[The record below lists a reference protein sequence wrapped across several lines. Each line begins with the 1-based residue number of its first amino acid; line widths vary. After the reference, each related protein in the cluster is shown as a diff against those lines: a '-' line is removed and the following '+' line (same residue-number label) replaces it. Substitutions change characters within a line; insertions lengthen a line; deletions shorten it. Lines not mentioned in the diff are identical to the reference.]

1 MATTKEAYTFPEHYS
16 FPPFFTLQPVRS
28 TREKQLILWKAL
40 VLDYHKAMN
49 QPVLT
54 PNSTSIFENQQ
65 INRKLSMEARTAIV
79 TYLVRCGNAE
89 WEDDTHTRLR
99 IFWKPPA
106 EWAAEIYTFAN
117 DRGMIN
123 NVYTVYE
130 LHSGEETEGAS
141 FHGLEPWL
149 LRKALEILELE
160 AKAAIIHGDT
170 PDNDGVKF
178 LASV

>member
-1 MATTKEAYTFPEHYS
+1 MSKSITFTFPEHYS

-28 TREKQLILWKAL
+28 TREKQLILWKSL

-49 QPVLT
+49 QPVFT
-54 PNSTSIFENQQ
+54 PNSTPIFENPQ
-65 INRKLSMEARTAIV
+65 INRKLTMEARSAIV

-99 IFWKPPA
+99 VFWKPPA
-106 EWAAEIYTFAN
+106 EWAAEIYTFAT

-123 NVYTVYE
+123 NVYTLYE
-130 LHSGEETEGAS
+130 LHSGEETKGAS
-141 FHGLEPWL
+141 FYGLEPWL
-149 LRKALEILELE
+149 LRKALEVLEHE

-170 PDNDGVKF
+170 PENDGVKF
-178 LASV
+178 LATSS